1 MKRLF
6 LFGTLLAV
14 GSLSLAAAQGQTP
27 ATNAPKVI
35 DIQKLKDNL
44 YVLTSSTP
52 GNAATFSGGNVAVFI
67 TDGGVTLVDDK
78 LAGWGQAVLD
88 KVKSV
93 SNKPITR
100 IINTH
105 THGDHTGNNNFF
117 GASVEIVAQENT
129 KANMAKMDA
138 FKGDN
143 AKYLPSKTYTDKTTI
158 GSGKDRIDLY
168 YFGAGHTNGDAFVV
182 FPALRAMCI
191 GDLMAWNMAPLIDPA
206 TGGSVIA
213 LPDTLEKAAKGIK
226 GVEHVIEGHGNVN
239 TWEGFRAY
247 TVFNRSLLTS
257 AKNALARKETPEQAL
272 AELEKNPTFSV
283 FLKEE
288 LLKDLEYGGTPKS
301 RALINLNVAF
311 QELKGEPVTTN
322 FGPARGANPP
332 PPPTGR

>member
-6 LFGTLLAV
+6 LLGTLLAV
-14 GSLSLAAAQGQTP
+14 GSLSLAAAQQTP
-27 ATNAPKVI
+27 ATTAPKVI
-35 DIQKLKDNL
+35 DIVKLKDNL

-52 GNAATFSGGNVAVFI
+52 GNPATFSGGNVAVFI

-129 KANMAKMDA
+129 KANMTKMDA

-168 YFGAGHTNGDAFVV
+168 YFGAGHTSGDTFVV
-182 FPALRAMCI
+182 FPALRVLHT
-191 GDLMAWNMAPLIDPA
+191 GDMFAWKDGPLCDRNN
-206 TGGSVIA
+206 GGSCVAFPQTLSKVIA
-213 LPDTLEKAAKGIK
+213 GIK
-226 GVEHVIEGHGNVN
+226 DVDTVIPGH
-239 TWEGFRAY
+239 
-247 TVFNRSLLTS
+247 SPMQ
-257 AKNALARKETPEQAL
+257 TPKDLQEFQRFVADL
-272 AELEKNPTFSV
+272 SKHAQDSMKAGKSVDEAFAAFSV
-283 FLKEE
+283 DKYPGYKNERV
-288 LLKDLEYGGTPKS
+288 KGSIQAVYD
-301 RALINLNVAF
+301 
-311 QELKGEPVTTN
+311 ELKK
-322 FGPARGANPP
+322 
-332 PPPTGR
+332 